1 MDKKVM
7 FDLLDRGYDG
17 NSILQILDA
26 LCVGMTEDNDE
37 SHRDET
43 DETVI
48 EELVETPKP
57 TKKRSKKRELVK
69 F

>member
-17 NSILQILDA
+17 NSILQILDS
-26 LCVGMTEDNDE
+26 LCVGMTKDNDE
-37 SHRDET
+37 SHLDET

-48 EELVETPKP
+48 EELVE
-57 TKKRSKKRELVK
+57 V
-69 F
+69 